1 MHYVLL
7 TFGLLFVSSGSFAQ
21 QDSLPKVNL
30 RIVSFVREH
39 MGEQVGRGECWDLA
53 AAALNAAGAK
63 WDGDYFFGRKVDPDR
78 EPVLP
83 GDIVQF
89 EHVEFRWEEGRD
101 VHTMRMPHHTA
112 VVLEVLGAVSGEKVP
127 GAYVIGQQNTRET
140 GRKTGTGDLVL
151 SRRIK
156 GRITFFRPVE

>member
-1 MHYVLL
+1 MHNVLL
-7 TFGLLFVSSGSFAQ
+7 TSGLLLISFGSCAQ
-21 QDSLPKVNL
+21 QDSLPKVSR
-30 RIVSFVREH
+30 RIVEFVREH
-39 MGEQVGRGECWDLA
+39 MGERVGRGECWDLA

-63 WDGDYFFGRKVDPDR
+63 WDGDYGFGREVDPDR

-89 EHVEFRWEEGRD
+89 EGVEFKWEEGRD
-101 VHTMRMPHHTA
+101 VHTIRMPHHTA
-112 VVLEVLGAVSGEKVP
+112 VVLEVLGAASAKKAP

-140 GRKTGTGDLVL
+140 GRKTGTGDLLL

-156 GRITFFRPVE
+156 GRIAFFRPVE